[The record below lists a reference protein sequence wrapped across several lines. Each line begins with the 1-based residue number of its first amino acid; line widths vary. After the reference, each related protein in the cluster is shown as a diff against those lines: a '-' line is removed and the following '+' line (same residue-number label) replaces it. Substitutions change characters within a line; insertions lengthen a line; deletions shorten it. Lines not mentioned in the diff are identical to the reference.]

1 MELIRNLHNL
11 RAAPRGCVATIGN
24 FDGVHLGHQAVLTQ
38 LAARA
43 AELRLP
49 SVVILF
55 EPLPREF
62 FHPASA
68 PPRLTRLREKLMV
81 LQQHGID
88 NVLCLRFD
96 AKLAAMRASEFID
109 RILVRGLTVRH
120 LVLGD
125 DFHFGKD
132 REGNFDTLRAAGRAH
147 GFEVA
152 SMPTFQVAGE
162 RVSSTR
168 IRQALQRGDL
178 GTAEALLGRRYCLC
192 GRVRRGDAL
201 GRKLGFPTANLA
213 LGWPLPPVHGIY
225 AVEVFGLVREPLPGA
240 ASIGSRPA
248 VNGQEHR
255 LEVYLLDFN
264 GDIYG
269 RHLRVELLHKIRNE
283 AHFDSLDALKTQ
295 IASDVEATRQ
305 FFNRR

>member
-1 MELIRNLHNL
+1 MELIRGLYNL
-11 RAAPRGCVATIGN
+11 RAAPGGCVATIGN
-24 FDGVHLGHQAVLTQ
+24 FDGVHLGHQAVLTK

-43 AELRLP
+43 ADGQLP
-49 SVVILF
+49 SVTIIF

-62 FHPASA
+62 LHPPSA
-68 PPRLTRLREKLMV
+68 PARLTRLREKLMV
-81 LQQHGID
+81 LREHGID
-88 NVLCLRFD
+88 SVLCLRFD
-96 AKLAAMRASEFID
+96 AALAAMTATEFID
-109 RILVRGLTVRH
+109 RILIQGLGIRY

-125 DFHFGKD
+125 DFHFGKN
-132 REGNFDTLRAAGRAH
+132 REGNFDTLRAAGSAY

-152 SMPTFQVAGE
+152 SMPTFQVEGE

-168 IRQALQRGDL
+168 IRQALKRGDMR
-178 GTAEALLGRRYCLC
+178 TAEALLGRHYCLC

-201 GRKLGFPTANLA
+201 GRTLGFPTANLA

-225 AVEVFGLVREPLPGA
+225 AVDVFGLEREPLPGA

-248 VNGQEHR
+248 VNGTEYR

-264 GDIYG
+264 EDIYG
-269 RHLRVELLHKIRNE
+269 RHLRVELLRKIRDE

-295 IASDVEATRQ
+295 IASDVAATRQ

>member
-1 MELIRNLHNL
+1 MELIRSLYNL
-11 RAAPRGCVATIGN
+11 RVAPRACVATIGN
-24 FDGVHLGHQAVLTQ
+24 FDGVHLGHQAVLTT

-43 AELRLP
+43 TELRLP
-49 SVVILF
+49 SVAIIF

-62 FHPASA
+62 LHPPSA

-81 LQQHGID
+81 LREHRID
-88 NVLCLRFD
+88 SVLCLRFD
-96 AKLAAMRASEFID
+96 AALAAMSATEFID
-109 RILVRGLTVRH
+109 RILILGLDVRY

-132 REGNFDTLRAAGRAH
+132 RQGNFVTLRAAGSTY
-147 GFEVA
+147 GFEVDN
-152 SMPTFQVAGE
+152 MPTFQVEGE

-178 GTAEALLGRRYCLC
+178 SAAEALLGRRYCLC
-192 GRVRRGDAL
+192 GRVRRGDSL

-225 AVEVFGLVREPLPGA
+225 AVEVSGLERERLNGV

-248 VNGQEHR
+248 VHGTDHR

-264 GDIYG
+264 EDIYG
-269 RHLRVELLHKIRNE
+269 RHLCVALLQKIRDE
-283 AHFDSLDALKTQ
+283 AHFDSLDALKSQ
-295 IASDVEATRQ
+295 IAHDVEATRQ
-305 FFNRR
+305 YFKMR

>member
-1 MELIRNLHNL
+1 MELIRGLYNL
-11 RAAPRGCVATIGN
+11 RAAQRRCVATIGN

-43 AELRLP
+43 ATLQSP
-49 SVVILF
+49 SVAIIF

-81 LQQHGID
+81 LREHRID
-88 NVLCLRFD
+88 SVLCLRFD
-96 AKLAAMRASEFID
+96 AALAAMRASEFID
-109 RILVRGLTVRH
+109 RILIQGLDVRY

-132 REGNFDTLRAAGRAH
+132 REGNFDTLRAAGSAY

-152 SMPTFQVAGE
+152 NMPTLEIEGE

-168 IRQALQRGDL
+168 IRQALTRGDL
-178 GTAEALLGRRYCLC
+178 SAAEVLLGRRYCLC
-192 GRVRRGDAL
+192 GRVRRGDSL

-213 LGWPLPPVHGIY
+213 LGWPLPPVQGIY
-225 AVEVFGLVREPLPGA
+225 AVEVSGLEREPLQGV

-248 VNGQEHR
+248 VHGTDHR

-264 GDIYG
+264 DDIYG
-269 RHLRVELLHKIRNE
+269 RHPCVALLQKIRDE
-283 AHFDSLDALKTQ
+283 AHFDSLSELKTQ
-295 IASDVEATRQ
+295 IARDVESARAY
-305 FFNRR
+305 FNRP